1 MSYTDWRVYQEA
13 IVEVFRRLGCNA
25 LIDYRGKGNRAAHD
39 IDVFAIF
46 LRTGSGCRIVAVGG

>member
-25 LIDYRGKGNRAAHD
+25 LIDGDATNLL
-39 IDVFAIF
+39 I
-46 LRTGSGCRIVAVGG
+46 

>member
-25 LIDYRGKGNRAAHD
+25 LIDYRVKSNRAAHD
-39 IDVFAIF
+39 IDVYAIF
-46 LRTGSGCRIVAVGG
+46 LRPGSGCRIVAEGV